1 MGMMKS
7 AMKAS
12 MKMKK
17 SMKAMVMK
25 KRAMKKTAKSY
36 KTTAGA
42 RAAVFS
48 GKIMKS
54 KGGLKKE
61 AFTKSKT
68 GKIVSKKASAN
79 GKKAYKRISKWTAA
93 VQKARKAL
101 GYKGFVPV
109 GGKSGKGAALL
120 KKARSL

>member
-1 MGMMKS
+1 MKS

-25 KRAMKKTAKSY
+25 KAMKKRAMNKTA
-36 KTTAGA
+36 AGA

-120 KKARSL
+120 K